1 MNCLNFFNLPAILS
15 SNVRAVSK
23 IIKINN
29 GLITFFINKE
39 ISYSKNNI
47 KDIFVEFK
55 DNIVCRVD
63 LKCLHLP
70 PTLFL
75 LQKLIEIEMA

>member
-55 DNIVCRVD
+55 DNIVCCVD

-70 PTLFL
+70 PTLLL

>member
-29 GLITFFINKE
+29 GLITFFINEE

-55 DNIVCRVD
+55 NNIVCRVA
-63 LKCLHLP
+63 LKCFHLP
-70 PTLFL
+70 HTLFL